1 MGWLDV
7 CMQAK
12 NQFYCTIDEAM
23 MSFSMVEKKLDQ
35 IRTEMDVCLF
45 EKKCCQFECGSC
57 LINTNIRHIDG
68 DTADT

>member
-12 NQFYCTIDEAM
+12 DQFYRTIDEAM
-23 MSFSMVEKKLDQ
+23 MSFGMVEKKLGQ

>member
-1 MGWLDV
+1 MYV
-7 CMQAK
+7 CRQE
-12 NQFYCTIDEAM
+12 I
-23 MSFSMVEKKLDQ
+23 SFTVPSMKFFDMVEKKSDL

-45 EKKCCQFECGSC
+45 EKEYCQFMCESC